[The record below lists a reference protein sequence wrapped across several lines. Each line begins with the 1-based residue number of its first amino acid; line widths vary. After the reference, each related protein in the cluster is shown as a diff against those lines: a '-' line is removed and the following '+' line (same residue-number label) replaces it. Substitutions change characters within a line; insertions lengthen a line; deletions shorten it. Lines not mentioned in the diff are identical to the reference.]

1 MIEKIKSNRNFE
13 VARLFSIK
21 ESNFKMIQVVI
32 AALGTIPVKLPDL
45 LVLLRIPYQLGVIQ
59 ISALLGIATILVQ
72 VMSVCGPWQT

>member
-1 MIEKIKSNRNFE
+1 
-13 VARLFSIK
+13 
-21 ESNFKMIQVVI
+21 MIQVVI